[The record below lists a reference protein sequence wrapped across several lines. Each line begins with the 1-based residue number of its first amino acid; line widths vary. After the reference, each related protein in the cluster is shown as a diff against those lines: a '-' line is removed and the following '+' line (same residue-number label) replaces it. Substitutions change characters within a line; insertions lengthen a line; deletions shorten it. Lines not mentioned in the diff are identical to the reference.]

1 MPENEGVRPSVR
13 NNILPRSDKKTPIW
27 RRVGTGLRHPQNFH
41 IFAQA
46 RRVIPLQ
53 LSTMLYDLNVP
64 WSSTNTAGLQR
75 TISFL
80 CERESSTISFIRKL
94 VLLNFTV
101 NYSVIA
107 LNHTINSAIPSQ
119 VINPIPTTLTFP
131 TPKNLKVLRRCT
143 LIVSDPSLNHRLP
156 ALAQA
161 YDILALRPTTST
173 AFQAACAT
181 LDHHSIISLDLSVR
195 YPFHFRPTPLMT
207 AIRRGIKFEICYSQ
221 ALQDLGSGGSSEK
234 RRNFISN
241 VLAIVR
247 ATRGRGLVVSSEA
260 RSVLGVRAAA
270 DVGNLMGIWGVSRER
285 AVEATTINPRSVV
298 VNDGINRSGFRG
310 IIDVIEGGQRTPN
323 KDTVAS
329 KADKVAGKGNSNGKG
344 GKRKVDDSEKD
355 SAVETP
361 KISKRQEKK
370 MRLAALKADKDASL
384 SVQPDTKGETRDTL
398 GSTNTQ
404 FNAS

>member
-1 MPENEGVRPSVR
+1 M
-13 NNILPRSDKKTPIW
+13 
-27 RRVGTGLRHPQNFH
+27 
-41 IFAQA
+41 
-46 RRVIPLQ
+46 
-53 LSTMLYDLNVP
+53 
-64 WSSTNTAGLQR
+64 
-75 TISFL
+75 
-80 CERESSTISFIRKL
+80 
-94 VLLNFTV
+94 
-101 NYSVIA
+101 
-107 LNHTINSAIPSQ
+107 
-119 VINPIPTTLTFP
+119 
-131 TPKNLKVLRRCT
+131 
-143 LIVSDPSLNHRLP
+143 
-156 ALAQA
+156 
-161 YDILALRPTTST
+161 
-173 AFQAACAT
+173 
-181 LDHHSIISLDLSVR
+181 
-195 YPFHFRPTPLMT
+195 
-207 AIRRGIKFEICYSQ
+207 
-221 ALQDLGSGGSSEK
+221 
-234 RRNFISN
+234 
-241 VLAIVR
+241 
-247 ATRGRGLVVSSEA
+247 SSEA

-285 AVEATTINPRSVV
+285 AVEATTTNPRSVV